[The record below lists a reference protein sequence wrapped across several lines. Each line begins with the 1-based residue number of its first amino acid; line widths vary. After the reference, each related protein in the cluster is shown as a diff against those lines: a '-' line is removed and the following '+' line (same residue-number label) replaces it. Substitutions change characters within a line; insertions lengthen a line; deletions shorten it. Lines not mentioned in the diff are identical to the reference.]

1 MSQQSLARVIERWST
16 DEAFRAAVQRD
27 PDTALV
33 GYDLTA
39 EERAALI
46 AGDADRLEALGVEA
60 RVTKFGGTSFFDSEN
75 ANPFASDAG
84 S

>member
-1 MSQQSLARVIERWST
+1 MSQQSLAQVIERLST

-27 PDTALV
+27 PTTALQ
-33 GYDLTA
+33 GYELTT

-46 AGDADRLEALGVEA
+46 SGDADRLEALGVDA

-75 ANPFASDAG
+75 ANPFASG
-84 S
+84 TGQ